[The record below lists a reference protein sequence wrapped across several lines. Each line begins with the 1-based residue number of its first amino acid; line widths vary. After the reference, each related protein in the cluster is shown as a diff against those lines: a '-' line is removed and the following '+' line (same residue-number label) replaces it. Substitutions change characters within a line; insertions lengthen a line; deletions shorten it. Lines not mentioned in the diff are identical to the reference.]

1 MEAAAT
7 PSAIPASPSSPTAC
21 WSTGWRST
29 TRRSSS
35 SCARGSRRVTIPRAV
50 VADALEIG
58 ARVLNREQTGANVEF
73 VKAELEKTA
82 RESQAEF
89 AERSRAVAE
98 VFDRKFDEAFGPETG
113 HVARVLTKHFG
124 DESSVA
130 VQNQLKA
137 ALTEAMGVMRDD
149 LRKQF
154 TADSDDNPFAV
165 FQRAWLGA
173 MKQTSDQ
180 QHARLREMS
189 ERMQGLVVELERAR
203 AEKEK
208 AEAVA
213 QEAERGTAKGRSFE
227 EAVYAALDEIAVA
240 PGRRLRRGRGP
251 QGRHRQDRRR
261 RGGDRGLH
269 RPGPRARRVRGEGV
283 AAVEAEGDRGA
294 RPRALRAP
302 GRLRG
307 ARRARRGADPG
318 QDAPAARV
326 RRGQARRLL
335 RPRGGLGAL
344 ARGRLL
350 AGAGARADGPRR
362 GRGDRRIGDPR
373 GDRARERRHGRRAA
387 DQAADDQREDV
398 DRQKHGDPRRDGR
411 RRARAAHARGA
422 AAGRGRRRLGGAEG
436 FPPEG
441 APPQAALRAPC
452 GRRPRPSVR
461 DEERLP
467 RAATIAAGHGRAWCA
482 SRSRPSPA
490 PSSCPSSRSPARPR
504 GSSPR
509 SRCGGRRRCRS
520 APPAGSARALPRR

>member
-1 MEAAAT
+1 MRARVEAGDD
-7 PSAIPASPSSPTAC
+7 PA
-21 WSTGWRST
+21 
-29 TRRSSS
+29 
-35 SCARGSRRVTIPRAV
+35 AV

-82 RESQAEF
+82 REVQAEF

-98 VFDRKFDEAFGPETG
+98 VFDRKFDEAFGPENG

-137 ALTEAMGVMRDD
+137 ALAEAMGVMRDD

-154 TADSDDNPFAV
+154 SADSDDNPLAV

-227 EAVYAALDEIAVA
+227 EAVFDALDEIAV
-240 PGRRLRRGRGP
+240 R
-251 QGRHRQDRRR
+251 QGDDCDAV
-261 RGGDRGLH
+261 GDLKGGTGKTGDVLVGDRGLR
-269 RPGPRARRVRGEGV
+269 RPGARPGRVRGQGL

-294 RPRALRAP
+294 RPRAMP
-302 GRLRG
+302 S
-307 ARRARRGADPG
+307 ARPTSPSGRARRGADPG

-326 RRGQARRLL
+326 RRRQARGLL
-335 RPRGGLGAL
+335 RPRG
-344 ARGRLL
+344 RL
-350 AGAGARADGPRR
+350 
-362 GRGDRRIGDPR
+362 
-373 GDRARERRHGRRAA
+373 
-387 DQAADDQREDV
+387 
-398 DRQKHGDPRRDGR
+398 
-411 RRARAAHARGA
+411 A
-422 AAGRGRRRLGGAEG
+422 AAR
-436 FPPEG
+436 
-441 APPQAALRAPC
+441 
-452 GRRPRPSVR
+452 
-461 DEERLP
+461 
-467 RAATIAAGHGRAWCA
+467 
-482 SRSRPSPA
+482 
-490 PSSCPSSRSPARPR
+490 SRSPTRWP
-504 GSSPR
+504 
-509 SRCGGRRRCRS
+509 
-520 APPAGSARALPRR
+520 ARAC

>member
-7 PSAIPASPSSPTAC
+7 PLRHPRITVLANRVLVDGLAIDDPTVVEFVRARVEAGDDPA
-21 WSTGWRST
+21 
-29 TRRSSS
+29 
-35 SCARGSRRVTIPRAV
+35 AV

-98 VFDRKFDEAFGPETG
+98 VFDRKFDEAFGPEHG

-124 DESSVA
+124 EESSVA

-137 ALTEAMGVMRDD
+137 ALAEAMGVMRDD

-227 EAVYAALDEIAVA
+227 EAVYAALDEIAVRQGDDCDA
-240 PGRRLRRGRGP
+240 VGDLKGGTGKTGDVVVAIEGCTGPARGRVVFEAKASRLSKP
-251 QGRHRQDRRR
+251 KAIEELDRARSERQADFAVLVVPDEERIPAKMHQLREY
-261 RGGDRGLH
+261 GGDKLVACFDPEEGSALSLEVAYSLA
-269 RPGPRARRVRGEGV
+269 RARVLMARG
-283 AAVEAEGDRGA
+283 EAEGIDASAIREAIERASGAMGDVLRIKQQMTSAKTSIDRSTEILDA
-294 RPRALRAP
+294 MAAAVRAQLMH
-302 GRLRG
+302 
-307 ARRARRGADPG
+307 
-318 QDAPAARV
+318 V
-326 RRGQARRLL
+326 ELL
-335 RPRGGLGAL
+335 L
-344 ARGRLL
+344 
-350 AGAGARADGPRR
+350 
-362 GRGDRRIGDPR
+362 
-373 GDRARERRHGRRAA
+373 
-387 DQAADDQREDV
+387 
-398 DRQKHGDPRRDGR
+398 
-411 RRARAAHARGA
+411 A
-422 AAGRGRRRLGGAEG
+422 AAGEDSGGADG
-436 FPPEG
+436 SPPEG
-441 APPQAALRAPC
+441 APPRAAPPEEAMP
-452 GRRPRPSVR
+452 PEAVSEPVVAE
-461 DEERLP
+461 EERLP
-467 RAATIAAGHGRAWCA
+467 RAATIAAGQ
-482 SRSRPSPA
+482 
-490 PSSCPSSRSPARPR
+490 RPR
-504 GSSPR
+504 VVREPE
-509 SRCGGRRRCRS
+509 
-520 APPAGSARALPRR
+520 PPFPGAQQLPF